1 MMLRFAPSRMARTGT
16 APCLASIPCRVIAT
30 VGEPMSTVSGHDT
43 PPRAAGTGLHR
54 AHRIVALICAAIER
68 ELEVPALPLDADDAT
83 AQSDLLSRAGYAHG
97 DVPAQDV
104 RAAMAVMAHAKGLV
118 MPRALPAW
126 YGLRRLLADSARF
139 SRVITRAGAALALAL
154 VLIVSLA
161 VLRRG
166 HDFAAW
172 TATVGPV
179 AAEAADIEQNLNLVA
194 TSAGSV
200 AAFPAGSYAHAQASL
215 RDISAAQSALS
226 GLFAGSADPILLH
239 NVAAGHPD
247 AAAVVAHDGPLV
259 AAARQHLQAARS
271 ELTLAHQVKSFGQK
285 WSTLATP
292 PTMPSDLAVAWAS
305 AAAQMSSAL
314 AAGDVTALSHADQHL
329 EALVKGGAQETT
341 VADQVRALPDGAAS
355 QAATFLAPLNG
366 LIASGDQEGTS
377 ALLARWDALRAQ
389 VPVSYE
395 FRLLNGAGQH
405 PGAVRQLAGT
415 SAPKRYYL
423 LAKVVD
429 SSTGAPVGLPV
440 IDAESGAATTAQL
453 IGLEVSADVFTA
465 VQADLPNLPANV
477 AIGGKA
483 AGDLLPTFAVTVLPG
498 RITHW

>member
-1 MMLRFAPSRMARTGT
+1 MLRFAPSRTARTGT
-16 APCLASIPCRVIAT
+16 ARFRALIHSRVTAT
-30 VGEPMSTVSGHDT
+30 VGELTSTVSGQGT
-43 PPRAAGTGLHR
+43 PARAAGTTLQR

-68 ELEVPALPLDADDAT
+68 EVELSALPLDADEAT
-83 AQSDLLSRAGYAHG
+83 AQADLLSRAGYADG
-97 DVPAQDV
+97 GMPTQDV

-118 MPRALPAW
+118 IPRALPAW
-126 YGLRRLLADSARF
+126 QGLRRLLADSARF
-139 SRVITRAGAALALAL
+139 SRVITRGGAAIALAL

-161 VLRRG
+161 VVRRG

-179 AAEAADIEQNLNLVA
+179 AAEATDIEQNLNLVA

-200 AAFPAGSYAHAQASL
+200 AAFPAGSFAHAQASL

-226 GLFAGSADPILLH
+226 GLFASSADPILLH
-239 NVAAGHPD
+239 DVAAGHPD
-247 AAAVVAHDGPLV
+247 AGAVVAHDGPLV
-259 AAARQHLQAARS
+259 ASARQHLQAARS
-271 ELTLAHQVKSFGQK
+271 ELTLAHEVKAYGQK

-314 AAGDVTALSHADQHL
+314 AAGDVTALSRADKHL
-329 EALVKGGAQETT
+329 DLLIKGGEQETT
-341 VADQVRALPDGAAS
+341 VADQVRALPGVAAS
-355 QAATFLAPLNG
+355 QAASLLAPLNG
-366 LIASGDQEGTS
+366 MIAAGDQEGALT
-377 ALLARWDALRAQ
+377 LLARWDALRAQ

-423 LAKVVD
+423 LVKVVD
-429 SSTGAPVGLPV
+429 STTGAPVGLPV

-453 IGLEVSADVFTA
+453 VGLEVSAEVFAA

-477 AIGGKA
+477 AIGGKV
-483 AGDLLPTFAVTVLPG
+483 AGDLLPTFGVTVLPG